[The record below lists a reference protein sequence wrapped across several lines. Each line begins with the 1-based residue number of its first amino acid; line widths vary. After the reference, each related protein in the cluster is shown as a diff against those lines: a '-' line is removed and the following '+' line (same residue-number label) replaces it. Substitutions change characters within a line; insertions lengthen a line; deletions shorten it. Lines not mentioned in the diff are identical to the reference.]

1 MVTVFCAALFVA
13 CSGLSFPERP
23 LSDEFAR
30 GAELANKKPEL
41 GAAALVGKHPR
52 RHSVDVVWQEDRVW
66 IGSWTNGHSPQKV
79 EYAVWLSPALV
90 SRWLGFLSAREHWPA
105 GEADSR
111 WAELRSGL
119 DGRITI
125 AVQLSAF
132 PRLPILEL
140 SEGSKANRSEVED
153 VRFVLDTASGPHNP
167 AVEEIAFWRA
177 RNRLSLDNFKW
188 WLQSPITAPLAGE
201 FEEQAERPL
210 PLGDYHRRWLL
221 VTAPADLAPD
231 GSFTLRILSER
242 KERAASFNPIRHE
255 APGRCG

>member
-1 MVTVFCAALFVA
+1 MTVFCAALLAA

-23 LSDEFAR
+23 LPDEFVR

-66 IGSWTNGHSPQKV
+66 VGTWTNGHSPQKV

-90 SRWLGFLSAREHWPA
+90 SRWLGFLSARERWPA
-105 GEADSR
+105 GEAETR
-111 WAELRSGL
+111 WAELRSDL

-132 PRLPILEL
+132 PRFPILEL
-140 SEGSKANRSEVED
+140 SDGSKANRSEVED
-153 VRFVLDTASGPHNP
+153 VRFVLDTASGPHSP
-167 AVEEIAFWRA
+167 SVEEIALWRA
-177 RNRLSLDNFKW
+177 RSKASLDDFKW
-188 WLQSPITAPLAGE
+188 WLQTPATAPLVGE

-210 PLGDYHRRWLL
+210 PLGDFHRRWLL
-221 VTAPADLAPD
+221 ITAPTGVAPD
-231 GSFTLRILSER
+231 GSFTLRILSEP
-242 KERAASFNPIRHE
+242 KERVASFNQVRQDP
-255 APGRCG
+255 ACSCG